1 MDILGL
7 VCVVECVRCYSVG
20 REELMGEVGEVIS
33 YLLYTSIIS
42 VYQHISIYSSAYLSS
57 IVHIS
62 VIILSILYISETI
75 QHTMIIYDII

>member
-1 MDILGL
+1 M
-7 VCVVECVRCYSVG
+7 G
-20 REELMGEVGEVIS
+20 REGLMVEVGEVIS

-42 VYQHISIYSSAYLSS
+42 VYQHISIYNSAYLSS